1 TENRNAVLL
10 TENGGVLV
18 ATPESQPAS
27 NTFNVRT
34 TITLDEDGSGTCI
47 SGIQGTGEYKQ
58 EMLRYLSESKKDDQ
72 KEYLV
77 KTIGYKQPDEM
88 LITRIADPIAYN
100 TNITLA
106 IEKVSEFMAGSK
118 MFLAPHIYKF
128 WSYKMPATEKRL
140 RDFYFKIP
148 FQKSDTTIYKLPAG
162 YVIDVLP
169 AGNKFSCETGDY
181 RSSYTF
187 NVSERAIYSITRLEL
202 KKHKVS
208 PAQYQLTKEFF
219 DKVLKEEAQ
228 RIVIKKGEQEKLKAF

>member
-1 TENRNAVLL
+1 
-10 TENGGVLV
+10 
-18 ATPESQPAS
+18 
-27 NTFNVRT
+27 
-34 TITLDEDGSGTCI
+34 
-47 SGIQGTGEYKQ
+47 
-58 EMLRYLSESKKDDQ
+58 
-72 KEYLV
+72 
-77 KTIGYKQPDEM
+77 
-88 LITRIADPIAYN
+88 
-100 TNITLA
+100 
-106 IEKVSEFMAGSK
+106 
-118 MFLAPHIYKF
+118 
-128 WSYKMPATEKRL
+128 MPATEKRL